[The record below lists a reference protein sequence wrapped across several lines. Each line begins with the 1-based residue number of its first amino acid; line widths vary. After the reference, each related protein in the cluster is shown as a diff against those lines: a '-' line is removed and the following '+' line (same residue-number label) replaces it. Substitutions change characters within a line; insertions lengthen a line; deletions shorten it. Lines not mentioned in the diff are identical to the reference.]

1 MTAALA
7 PVPPRDRGL
16 WLAAVV
22 IALTV
27 HAAGLALALRLT
39 PSAPPPPVETRVSVE
54 EIRMAT
60 STPRAAPAILSAEPA
75 ADAPVAVAPAASPAA
90 SSPASPAAS
99 PAALTPAEVVTAEA
113 ALPAA
118 PADHPALAA
127 TSAAA
132 PVTVATTSAPRV
144 LPAAT
149 ALPTTASAPPQ
160 LSATDAPDP
169 IAAAPAERSAAP
181 APVNARTATATPRVS
196 AQAAVDPVFA
206 AEASAP
212 TLSVAVTP
220 ATPAEGA
227 LRITGQSITGKPAQA
242 TPAPTPS
249 ATAPAAS
256 VLSTTAVR
264 APQVS
269 TLPAVQA
276 PSPAAAA
283 PLRIAPQ
290 GAVTSLSP
298 RPDPIPARP
307 APAQTSPARPAPSDT
322 SPERL
327 AALAPAPQQAP
338 AMQPVPTPGP
348 DPSTAPA
355 PDAPPTDAPAPETD
369 ITPAERDGYR
379 AILDY
384 LATQDTGPCFAALP
398 ALGQETGAL
407 TLDAFGESAARLDG
421 FRAGMEAATG
431 LSAATLPGT
440 YLKPISPAQC
450 AALDFLRDAARY
462 PAFGLYFDLPVRV
475 IASGATLSAR
485 IHNTSGQVL
494 HLVLI
499 DDEGLVQTL
508 DGFLQF
514 RRGAGQFAIPM
525 TFQGGP
531 IVTQQLLLAIAS
543 PVPLETVR
551 RASGQE
557 AAPFFATLREELTT
571 RGLTPDMAMVAFSVE

>member
-1 MTAALA
+1 
-7 PVPPRDRGL
+7 
-16 WLAAVV
+16 
-22 IALTV
+22 
-27 HAAGLALALRLT
+27 
-39 PSAPPPPVETRVSVE
+39 
-54 EIRMAT
+54 
-60 STPRAAPAILSAEPA
+60 
-75 ADAPVAVAPAASPAA
+75 
-90 SSPASPAAS
+90 
-99 PAALTPAEVVTAEA
+99 
-113 ALPAA
+113 
-118 PADHPALAA
+118 
-127 TSAAA
+127 
-132 PVTVATTSAPRV
+132 
-144 LPAAT
+144 
-149 ALPTTASAPPQ
+149 
-160 LSATDAPDP
+160 
-169 IAAAPAERSAAP
+169 
-181 APVNARTATATPRVS
+181 
-196 AQAAVDPVFA
+196 
-206 AEASAP
+206 
-212 TLSVAVTP
+212 
-220 ATPAEGA
+220 
-227 LRITGQSITGKPAQA
+227 
-242 TPAPTPS
+242 
-249 ATAPAAS
+249 
-256 VLSTTAVR
+256 
-264 APQVS
+264 
-269 TLPAVQA
+269 
-276 PSPAAAA
+276 
-283 PLRIAPQ
+283 
-290 GAVTSLSP
+290 
-298 RPDPIPARP
+298 
-307 APAQTSPARPAPSDT
+307 
-322 SPERL
+322 
-327 AALAPAPQQAP
+327 
-338 AMQPVPTPGP
+338 MQPVPTPGP

-431 LSAATLPGT
+431 LSPATLPGT
-440 YLKPISPAQC
+440 YLKPISPPQC

-508 DGFLQF
+508 DGFLRF
-514 RRGAGQFAIPM
+514 TRGAGQFAIPM

>member
-90 SSPASPAAS
+90 SSPAR

-118 PADHPALAA
+118 SADLPALAA

-149 ALPTTASAPPQ
+149 ALPTTASALPQ

-181 APVNARTATATPRVS
+181 APVDALTATATPRLS
-196 AQAAVDPVFA
+196 AQAAVDPAFA
-206 AEASAP
+206 AEASAR
-212 TLSVAVTP
+212 TLPGAVTP
-220 ATPAEGA
+220 ATPADGA
-227 LRITGQSITGKPAQA
+227 LRIAGQPVTGQPAQA

-290 GAVTSLSP
+290 AAVTSLSP

-431 LSAATLPGT
+431 LSPATLPGT

-508 DGFLQF
+508 DGFLRF
-514 RRGAGQFAIPM
+514 TRGAGQFAIPM